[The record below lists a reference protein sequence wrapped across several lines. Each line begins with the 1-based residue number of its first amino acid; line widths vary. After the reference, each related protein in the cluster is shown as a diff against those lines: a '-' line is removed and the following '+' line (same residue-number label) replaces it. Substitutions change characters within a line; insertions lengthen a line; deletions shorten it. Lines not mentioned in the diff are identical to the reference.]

1 MKERG
6 SFIRGFPL
14 REPQE
19 NMEKDYPKVRFIID
33 PNAGPVNRTAE
44 ISKAVKR
51 MFSSVNGFYEIT
63 VTRPNDDA
71 ATLTKEACY
80 KGYSGVVLCGGDD
93 IVKEASL
100 SLVESDTALGIVSIG
115 ENTAIGD
122 SLGISHDI
130 EEALST
136 IKAGKLSS
144 IDVGRIADRYFFINA
159 GLGFDVDLSGYM
171 GPQKKPGKKR
181 SILRYL
187 SRLLMAFRRFNP
199 IPLVIKVNEK
209 TFISAPLLARFALN
223 DGCVPGATEAGEKAG
238 ISLNIVPQM
247 KFSEVARKMNK
258 LHSGAFESIDG
269 FKNITASGT
278 LQIERTN
285 SGPLH
290 ADGESFLAG
299 TKFEV
304 RLLSKA
310 LKVWQD
316 GRVEVEHADI

>member
-1 MKERG
+1 
-6 SFIRGFPL
+6 
-14 REPQE
+14 
-19 NMEKDYPKVRFIID
+19 MEKDYPKVRFIID
-33 PNAGPVNRTAE
+33 PNAGSINRTAE

-51 MFSSVNGFYEIT
+51 IFTSVNGFYEIT

-100 SLVESDTALGIVSIG
+100 SLVESDTALGIVPIG
-115 ENTAIGD
+115 DNTAIGD

-130 EEALST
+130 EEALNV
-136 IKAGKLSS
+136 IKAGKLNS

-159 GLGFDVDLSGYM
+159 GLGFDVDLSTHM
-171 GPQKKPGKKR
+171 GTAQMPGKRR
-181 SILRYL
+181 SIFRYL
-187 SRLLMAFRRFNP
+187 SKLLLAFRRFNP

-209 TFISAPLLARFALN
+209 TFISAPLLARFALKDQSAPSAPLN
-223 DGCVPGATEAGEKAG
+223 AGNEAKL
-238 ISLNIVPQM
+238 SLNIVPQM
-247 KFSEVARKMNK
+247 KFSEVARKMSK
-258 LHSGAFESIDG
+258 LHNGAFESIDG

-316 GRVEVEHADI
+316 GRVKVEHADI